1 MHIAK
6 EVAIC
11 KFMWRLQHVRN
22 AWAFM
27 RSCSG
32 LWLVMRQCINHLA
45 LKTDLDCAAQ
55 AVLIC
60 GYYIVRQKFLQ
71 AKRASFPHRQ
81 WTLWKTKKKK
91 QKNSR
96 NKYEKENKLWRR
108 QPQQQQQQPRKH
120 KSNNN
125 KNNNWQLPNDCRLR
139 SVSSCSR
146 ESSARERSTKAA
158 PDGITSAAEQ
168 WASQHHSTQ
177 WWKCQGS

>member
-22 AWAFM
+22 AWALM

-45 LKTDLDCAAQ
+45 LKTDLAALLRLCSY
-55 AVLIC
+55 ADTTLFA
-60 GYYIVRQKFLQ
+60 R
-71 AKRASFPHRQ
+71 SFYKPSAPVSH
-81 WTLWKTKKKK
+81 TDNGHSEKPKKNKTKK
-91 QKNSR
+91 NR